1 MRPKISASQKP
12 KSLRR
17 TFPLRKPSPQA
28 PKSLNLKIILSLN
41 HLRLN
46 PTHHLAQMPEIREW
60 HGVQRFILLEEE
72 KGEAHPYCPLLI
84 TISLTVVTDEL
95 NSLNRLRQHFPKKS
109 KFCFAIAPPP
119 HPKPCLDSQPG
130 SAHSDH
136 LAHSCNV
143 QVETFWHECPMVPF
157 TSCKWQCLG
166 CRLPHPFHW
175 KGNNCHFLP
184 FFLFIHSC
192 LQWAHICQAY
202 GRGWVGFN
210 CRLTGC
216 ISSTL
221 WMQLFG
227 RNLETEVER
236 LELWNPA

>member
-1 MRPKISASQKP
+1 MRPKISALQKP

-17 TFPLRKPSPQA
+17 IFPLRKSSPQA
-28 PKSLNLKIILSLN
+28 PKLLNLKIILSLN

-46 PTHHLAQMPEIREW
+46 PTHHLAQMPEIRVW

-72 KGEAHPYCPLLI
+72 KGEAHPYCLLLI
-84 TISLTVVTDEL
+84 TISLTVVTGEL

-157 TSCKWQCLG
+157 TSCK
-166 CRLPHPFHW
+166 
-175 KGNNCHFLP
+175 
-184 FFLFIHSC
+184 
-192 LQWAHICQAY
+192 
-202 GRGWVGFN
+202 
-210 CRLTGC
+210 
-216 ISSTL
+216 
-221 WMQLFG
+221 
-227 RNLETEVER
+227 
-236 LELWNPA
+236 